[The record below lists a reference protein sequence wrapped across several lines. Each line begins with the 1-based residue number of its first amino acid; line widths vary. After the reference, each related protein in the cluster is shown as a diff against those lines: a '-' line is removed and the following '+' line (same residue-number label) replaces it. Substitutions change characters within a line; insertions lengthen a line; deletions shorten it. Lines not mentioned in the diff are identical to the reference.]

1 MRAQLGERAVVEASN
16 HFWEQMLGI
25 TMETVPA
32 SEVRT
37 VAGHVRGSVQLTGA
51 WNGLVEVRLADRLAY
66 FASAGMLMMPLEA
79 VGEAD
84 VLDAVREIAN
94 MTAGTIKSSL
104 PRPCAMSLPTSSL
117 LWPMRG
123 PALPTHKTPW
133 SCRCAILQAILWSVS
148 SNRSASAMRQRARTL
163 AADERASRSPRAA

>member
-117 LWPMRG
+117 VADAWSG
-123 PALPTHKTPW
+123 PSNPQDSLVVSLRHPTGDFVVRVLEQECVRNEP
-133 SCRCAILQAILWSVS
+133 
-148 SNRSASAMRQRARTL
+148 ARPDTGCG
-163 AADERASRSPRAA
+163 

>member
-1 MRAQLGERAVVEASN
+1 MHAELGERAVVEASN

-79 VGEAD
+79 VDEAD

-117 LWPMRG
+117 VGNAWSG
-123 PALPTHKTPW
+123 PSNAQGSLV
-133 SCRCAILQAILWSVS
+133 VS
-148 SNRSASAMRQRARTL
+148 LRHPAGDLLVCVLEQ
-163 AADERASRSPRAA
+163 ECVPQ